1 LGYLESNNTV
11 RASVVFRA
19 IATVRPDVALKI
31 IVAIRSLGAAG
42 VVGANGVDEAS
53 LQQLDPN

>member
-1 LGYLESNNTV
+1 LGYLEAESTV

-19 IATVRPDVALKI
+19 IATVRPDVAFKL

-42 VVGANGVDEAS
+42 VVGANGAVEAS
-53 LQQLDPN
+53 LQQLDHN